1 MSISDMVATVL
12 QHLVTLPDICLV
24 IGPSEAICE
33 TFVDPATMDF
43 SVAGASVTMENG
55 PWHIHLDA
63 TQVHKVTF
71 VVTPDTVHGNSAQM
85 SYSVRFFDAQG
96 TALLRAFFLAM
107 YDEHGNIRTERV
119 QQYEGLRACDGEWDV
134 KV

>member
-1 MSISDMVATVL
+1 MSISDMVVTVL

-43 SVAGASVTMENG
+43 SVDGDSVTMENG

-71 VVTPDTVHGNSAQM
+71 VVTPDTIHGNSAQM